1 MQSCSTFK
9 NMFLSISLIVF
20 VWGPGISR
28 GALQSA
34 GGTFNFSLAY
44 LIRHSTTQEISLSV
58 M

>member
-1 MQSCSTFK
+1 MQSCNMFK
-9 NMFLSISLIVF
+9 NTFLSISLIVF

-44 LIRHSTTQEISLSV
+44 LIRHSTRQEISLSV